1 MIQIDKL
8 MFGYGGRRV
17 YDGLNT
23 HFKKGAVYG
32 LLGKNGAGK
41 TTLMRLIAG
50 LMDCDSGT
58 IRVNGR
64 EPYKRD
70 RKFLNQ
76 LYFVPESF
84 NTPDIRV
91 TDYANGYGIFYSG
104 YDRKALLE
112 YLKEME
118 VNPNERL
125 GRLSFGQRKKAI
137 IAFALSLNTSLLLLD
152 EPGNGLDIPSKLSLR
167 RILSEY
173 SGPERTVILSTHQVR
188 DIEDVADH
196 VAIIDNGRLM
206 LNESIQSLERRLL
219 FVKSARIMDDS
230 LFSERVAN
238 GYVNIVKRHIH
249 DKNEQRGDNDSRTD
263 VDMEILFDACTIGG
277 WSFIQQLDS
286 SNTNKEKEVDYAL

>member
-1 MIQIDKL
+1 M
-8 MFGYGGRRV
+8 
-17 YDGLNT
+17 YDGLSM
-23 HFKKGAVYG
+23 HFEKGAVYG

-41 TTLMRLIAG
+41 TTLLRLMAG
-50 LMDCDSGT
+50 LMDCDSGS

-70 RKFLNQ
+70 REFLDQ

-91 TDYANGYGIFYSG
+91 TDYARSYGVFYSG
-104 YDRKALLE
+104 YGEKAFLE
-112 YLKEME
+112 YLKELD
-118 VNPNERL
+118 VNPDERL

-219 FVKSARIMDDS
+219 FVKSARIIGDT
-230 LFSERVAN
+230 LFSERVSD
-238 GYVNIVKRHIH
+238 GYVNIIR
-249 DKNEQRGDNDSRTD
+249 NQLQERGRQIEHNGSRTD
-263 VDMEILFDACTIGG
+263 IDMEILFDACVIGG
-277 WSFIQQLDS
+277 WSFIHQLS
-286 SNTNKEKEVDYAL
+286 RESTSTEKEVDYAL